1 MGTAHVLSL
10 SKKPRRVSRP
20 VGAKGTVIIFGGGV
34 YVAENKMCI
43 RDRVSNYMRAMI
55 QAEPTDESLIEFE
68 DDITW

>member
-34 YVAENKMCI
+34 YVAENTF
-43 RDRVSNYMRAMI
+43 RGASVELSTFGG
-55 QAEPTDESLIEFE
+55 Q
-68 DDITW
+68 